1 MMKRTMVAVDEE
13 RETILYEI
21 VGDGTRSP
29 EENITSVH
37 FQTVT
42 VRSQGRGRYRSY
54 LESKGYADGGIYE
67 AKKMTQGL

>member
-1 MMKRTMVAVDEE
+1 MKRTMEGTKRE

-21 VGDGTRSP
+21 VSDETRSS
-29 EENITSVH
+29 EEIIMIVH

>member
-1 MMKRTMVAVDEE
+1 MKRTMEGTKRE
-13 RETILYEI
+13 RKTILYEI
-21 VGDGTRSP
+21 VSDETRSS